1 MGIIISAYP
10 ACGKSHATKTLTEL
24 GMKVADSDSSK
35 FSWIYEDN
43 GEKRRNPN
51 FVEDYLKHI
60 EKAAKEN
67 DIVFISSHYEIRQ
80 SLRNL
85 GFHFY
90 TVYPKADESVRD
102 EWIDRMRK
110 RGNNNIFIEKQ
121 IEMWPKNMENI
132 ENESHGILLRLGN
145 GKYLD
150 LEMIDK
156 IKAIEEILEK
166 NGLKNTECLVEYDNY
181 FGQEVINCQ
190 NECEVNGNKGYPILG
205 FDEYNRLIKYLR
217 TPIRMPDFAKFKVI
231 DKDFKK
237 DSSYREAHRIV
248 DLNQIW
254 NELETNEMLK
264 DYPGV
269 ESDAYMITIL
279 SKLKINELKELI
291 TDIINESERNDLT
304 AYQKNILDCLYY
316 DVVNVTENKVLEDNK
331 QPETNQE
338 VERD

>member
-190 NECEVNGNKGYPILG
+190 HECEVNGN
-205 FDEYNRLIKYLR
+205 
-217 TPIRMPDFAKFKVI
+217 
-231 DKDFKK
+231 
-237 DSSYREAHRIV
+237 
-248 DLNQIW
+248 
-254 NELETNEMLK
+254 
-264 DYPGV
+264 
-269 ESDAYMITIL
+269 
-279 SKLKINELKELI
+279 
-291 TDIINESERNDLT
+291 
-304 AYQKNILDCLYY
+304 
-316 DVVNVTENKVLEDNK
+316 
-331 QPETNQE
+331 
-338 VERD
+338 